1 MNPRTGH
8 KACHPSPSRAR
19 RPASSDLCLLGF
31 SRLPAWPSP
40 SAPQSTDLSRPR
52 GAFCVRRGNLSRAN
66 PASSAVG
73 HSSEQSPCSSAWH
86 SRPPLTFRK
95 QIPGAPCLA
104 PPVLTPRGTQN
115 PSSTRW
121 ALAECFWFYV
131 FKTGSSL
138 SSPSPWWTNIIHF
151 SESEPKATPP
161 ANPSCNTPASLCPCV
176 WLPGA
181 RSCAPPRHASF
192 TPAVGS
198 FLFAF
203 AFLAR

>member
-19 RPASSDLCLLGF
+19 RPASSDLCLPGF
-31 SRLPAWPSP
+31 SRLPARPSP

-73 HSSEQSPCSSAWH
+73 HSSEQSPCSSAWR

-95 QIPGAPCLA
+95 QIPGAPAWRPRCSRRA
-104 PPVLTPRGTQN
+104 EHKIPPPRAGH
-115 PSSTRW
+115 
-121 ALAECFWFYV
+121 
-131 FKTGSSL
+131 
-138 SSPSPWWTNIIHF
+138 SPSAFGFMFLRLDHLSRLPLPGGRTFIRF

-161 ANPSCNTPASLCPCV
+161 ANPSCNAPASMCLCI

-192 TPAVGS
+192 APAVGS